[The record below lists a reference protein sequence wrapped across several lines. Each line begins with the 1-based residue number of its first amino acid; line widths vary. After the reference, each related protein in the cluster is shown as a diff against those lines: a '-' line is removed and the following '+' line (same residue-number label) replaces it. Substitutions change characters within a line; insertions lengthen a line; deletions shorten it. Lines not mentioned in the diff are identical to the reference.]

1 MNHFELVCIL
11 KPDLSKQS
19 QDQVEEN
26 MKKYINESGGK
37 IVDQEIWG
45 LKNLAYPIKLVLF
58 NKLRHLY
65 DTFQLKFPN
74 I

>member
-11 KPDLSKQS
+11 KPDLSKQL

-37 IVDQEIWG
+37 IIDQEIWG
-45 LKNLAYPIKLVLF
+45 LKNLAFPIKKSK
-58 NKLRHLY
+58 NRA
-65 DTFQLKFPN
+65 
-74 I
+74 